1 MGLVGRVRALRLSK
15 GVKELR
21 AKGGLSPL
29 DFLVPAYRG
38 VAVRT
43 MRGGP
48 YDAFSSRKPPYAHVE
63 ETRDARA
70 KSETEEPEYAVVVK
84 IHCLFT

>member
-1 MGLVGRVRALRLSK
+1 MGSRAN
-15 GVKELR
+15 GVCPRLR

-38 VAVRT
+38 VTVRT

-48 YDAFSSRKPPYAHVE
+48 YDAFISRKPPYAHVE

-70 KSETEEPEYAVVVK
+70 KSETEEPEYSEVVK
-84 IHCLFT
+84 SHCLFP